1 MDLLENVNNR
11 FSIGILRAP
20 VGIKQGGGG
29 KLSPFPLGAK
39 NHRGPRRNGGFV
51 VKYELEQNMRILVVE
66 DESKVANFLKK
77 GLEQSGYEVHLA
89 SDGEAGLEMSRATQ
103 YDLVLVDLM
112 LPRMSG
118 WQLIPLL
125 REGNPVLPIL
135 ALTAKDSIGD
145 RVRGLNLGCDDY
157 VVKPFS
163 FAELLA
169 RVQAQL
175 RRGTAFGTAEMRIAD
190 LVIDPLKRKV
200 TRAGKVIELSNKEFA
215 LLEYLLRN
223 KDQIVTRKMITENV
237 WDASFDNITN
247 VVDVYINYLRN
258 KLDRG
263 FETRLI
269 HTVRGVGYTLR
280 SQGS

>member
-1 MDLLENVNNR
+1 
-11 FSIGILRAP
+11 
-20 VGIKQGGGG
+20 
-29 KLSPFPLGAK
+29 
-39 NHRGPRRNGGFV
+39 
-51 VKYELEQNMRILVVE
+51 MRILVVE

-89 SDGEAGLEMSRATQ
+89 SDGETGFDMFRATE

-118 WQLIPLL
+118 WELIPLL
-125 REGNPVLPIL
+125 RKDKPALPIL
-135 ALTAKDSIGD
+135 ALTAKGSVGD

-157 VVKPFS
+157 LVKPFS

-169 RVQAQL
+169 RIQAQL
-175 RRGTAFGTAEMRIAD
+175 RRGTALSTAEMRVAD
-190 LVIDPLKRKV
+190 LAIDPLKRRV

-223 KDQIVTRKMITENV
+223 KDQIVTRNMITENV

-280 SQGS
+280 SQES

>member
-1 MDLLENVNNR
+1 
-11 FSIGILRAP
+11 
-20 VGIKQGGGG
+20 
-29 KLSPFPLGAK
+29 
-39 NHRGPRRNGGFV
+39 
-51 VKYELEQNMRILVVE
+51 MRILVVE
-66 DESKVANFLKK
+66 DESKVAKFLKK

-89 SDGEAGLEMSRATQ
+89 SDGQSGFELFRVTE

-112 LPRMSG
+112 LPNMSG
-118 WQLIPLL
+118 WELIPLL
-125 REGNPVLPIL
+125 RQSKPVLPIL
-135 ALTAKDSIGD
+135 ALTAKGSVED

-157 VVKPFS
+157 IVKPFS

-169 RVQAQL
+169 RIQAQL
-175 RRGTAFGTAEMRIAD
+175 RRGTALGTAEMRVAD
-190 LVIDPLKRKV
+190 LVIDPLKRRV

-247 VVDVYINYLRN
+247 VVEVYINYLRN

-280 SQGS
+280 SQES

>member
-1 MDLLENVNNR
+1 
-11 FSIGILRAP
+11 
-20 VGIKQGGGG
+20 
-29 KLSPFPLGAK
+29 
-39 NHRGPRRNGGFV
+39 
-51 VKYELEQNMRILVVE
+51 MRILVVE
-66 DESKVANFLKK
+66 DESKVAKFLKK

-89 SDGEAGLEMSRATQ
+89 SDGQSGFDLFRVTE

-112 LPRMSG
+112 LPNMSG
-118 WQLIPLL
+118 WELIPLL
-125 REGNPVLPIL
+125 RQSKPVLPIL
-135 ALTAKDSIGD
+135 ALTAKGSVED

-157 VVKPFS
+157 IVKPFS

-169 RVQAQL
+169 RIQAQL
-175 RRGTAFGTAEMRIAD
+175 RRGTALGTAEMRVAD
-190 LVIDPLKRKV
+190 LVIDPLKRRV

-223 KDQIVTRKMITENV
+223 KDQIVTRNMITENV

-247 VVDVYINYLRN
+247 VVEVYINYLRN

-269 HTVRGVGYTLR
+269 HTVRGVGYILR
-280 SQGS
+280 SQES

>member
-1 MDLLENVNNR
+1 
-11 FSIGILRAP
+11 
-20 VGIKQGGGG
+20 
-29 KLSPFPLGAK
+29 
-39 NHRGPRRNGGFV
+39 
-51 VKYELEQNMRILVVE
+51 MRILVVE
-66 DESKVANFLKK
+66 DESKVAKFLKK

-89 SDGEAGLEMSRATQ
+89 SDGESGFELFRVTE

-112 LPRMSG
+112 LPNMSG
-118 WQLIPLL
+118 WELIPLL
-125 REGNPVLPIL
+125 RQSKPVLPIL
-135 ALTAKDSIGD
+135 ALTAKGSVED

-157 VVKPFS
+157 IVKPFS

-169 RVQAQL
+169 RIQAQL
-175 RRGTAFGTAEMRIAD
+175 RRGTALSTAEMRVAD
-190 LVIDPLKRKV
+190 LAIDPLKRRV

-223 KDQIVTRKMITENV
+223 KDQIVTRNMITENV

-280 SQGS
+280 SQES